1 MGGRTSKI
9 TRPTANVVNEVT
21 VIPEGDKL
29 YLIELCLI
37 ILTIVT
43 CMSFGL
49 HIYSMHNKILK
60 KRYLSRANNLDKI

>member
-9 TRPTANVVNEVT
+9 TNPTANVVNEVT

-29 YLIELCLI
+29 FLIELCLI
-37 ILTIVT
+37 VMTIIT
-43 CMSFGL
+43 CLSFAL

-60 KRYLSRANNLDKI
+60 KKYLSRANNLDKI